1 MLHSTK
7 SNQQIIRKL
16 IFHYLQNVFAGRI
29 WLAGRSLETPAP
41 EEWARRIEVTDDDLS
56 LFTALRIGYCYV

>member
-41 EEWARRIEVTDDDLS
+41 EE
-56 LFTALRIGYCYV
+56 